1 MPPQK
6 DTRLLVDRTDDAF
19 YDLPVSPNDYLPN
32 VVFGRFQKL
41 KIIIKEKIPEL
52 SLL

>member
-1 MPPQK
+1 MLPQK
-6 DTRLLVDRTDDAF
+6 DTRPLVEKTDDVF
-19 YDLPVSPNDYLPN
+19 YDLPASPNDYLPN
-32 VVFGRFQKL
+32 LIFGRFPKL